1 MTIKTIV
8 IVHKLTYHNDWS
20 CVYLLYQGKLMPV
33 VYINETTVF
42 ESDANISPFLTSL
55 MNAQ

>member
-8 IVHKLTYHNDWS
+8 IVHKLTYHWS

-42 ESDANISPFLTSL
+42 ESDAYISPFLTSL

>member
-8 IVHKLTYHNDWS
+8 IVHKLTYHWS